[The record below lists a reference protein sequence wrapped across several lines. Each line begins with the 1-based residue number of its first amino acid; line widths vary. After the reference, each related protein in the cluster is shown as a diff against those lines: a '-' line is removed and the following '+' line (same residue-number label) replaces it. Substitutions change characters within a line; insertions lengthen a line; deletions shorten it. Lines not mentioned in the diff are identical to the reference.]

1 MSRKLPDIMKDMQQ
15 AVMGRKPG
23 HSWASSASEV
33 YEATLSGLKNL
44 SGDTLG
50 KTAQTFNEAL
60 PYIERAGF
68 DVTEIEVGMGLDPK
82 IVPHLRLRELISEE
96 EKEQLLEETKSKRL
110 INTILSSL
118 FRASAARS
126 KLSFRKFQFDSI
138 ELELSILPTVV
149 LKFRPTEDIPD
160 TLQDGDDAPFLP
172 EELPAP

>member
-1 MSRKLPDIMKDMQQ
+1 MTRKLQDVMKDMQQ
-15 AVMGRKPG
+15 AIMGRKPG
-23 HSWASSASEV
+23 HRWATSAADV
-33 YEATLSGLKNL
+33 YEATLGGLKNL

-82 IVPHLRLRELISEE
+82 IVPHLRLRELISDE
-96 EKEQLLEETKSKRL
+96 EKEVLLAETRSKRL

-126 KLSFRKFQFDSI
+126 KLSFRRFQFDSI

-149 LKFRPTEDIPD
+149 LKFRPSNS
-160 TLQDGDDAPFLP
+160 LP
-172 EELPAP
+172 EDAETDASLPVPLDQP